1 MNTNDMWLPQG
12 DRDEQILEAAERILR
27 RKLERQGKLSEPTS
41 PAAFLRAHCAYRDR
55 EIFGCIFLDTRHAI
69 LAVEDLFFGTVDAA
83 EVHPREIVKRA
94 LLLNASAVVAF
105 HNHPSGN
112 PEPSAADRAITTRIK
127 QALALVEVR
136 LLDHIVV
143 SAEGYT
149 SLAMRGWV

>member
-1 MNTNDMWLPQG
+1 MKTNDMWLAQA

-27 RKLERQGKLSEPTS
+27 RKLERQGTLTAPTS
-41 PAAFLRAHCAYRDR
+41 AAAFLRAHCAYRDR
-55 EIFGCIFLDTRHAI
+55 EIFGCIFLDIRHAI
-69 LAVEDLFFGTVDAA
+69 IAIEDLFFGTVDSA

-94 LLLNASAVVAF
+94 LLLNASAVVVF

-112 PEPSAADRAITTRIK
+112 PEPSIADRAITARIK
-127 QALALVEVR
+127 QALSLVEVR

-149 SLAMRGWV
+149 SLARRGWV

>member
-1 MNTNDMWLPQG
+1 MKTNDLWLEQT

-27 RKLERQGKLSEPTS
+27 RKMERQGKLTDPTS
-41 PAAFLRAHCAYRDR
+41 AAAFLRAHCAYRDR

-69 LAVEDLFFGTVDAA
+69 LAIEDLFFGTIDAA

-94 LLLNASAVVAF
+94 LLLNAAAVVVF

-112 PEPSAADRAITTRIK
+112 PEPSAADRAITARIK
-127 QALALVEVR
+127 QALGTVELR

-143 SAEGYT
+143 GVDGT
-149 SLAMRGWV
+149 VSLAMRGWV

>member
-1 MNTNDMWLPQG
+1 MKTNDMWLPQG

-41 PAAFLRAHCAYRDR
+41 AAAFLRAHCAYRDR

-143 SAEGYT
+143 GAEGYS

>member
-27 RKLERQGKLSEPTS
+27 RKLERQGKLTEPTS
-41 PAAFLRAHCAYRDR
+41 AAAFLRVHCAYRDR

-69 LAVEDLFFGTVDAA
+69 LAVEDLFFGTIDSA
-83 EVHPREIVKRA
+83 EIHPREIVKRA
-94 LLLNASAVVAF
+94 LLLNASAVIAF

-127 QALALVEVR
+127 QALATVDVR

-149 SLAMRGWV
+149 SLAMRG

>member
-1 MNTNDMWLPQG
+1 MKANDLWLEHT

-27 RKLERQGKLSEPTS
+27 RKLERQGKITDPTS
-41 PAAFLRAHCAYRDR
+41 SAAFLRAHCAYRDR
-55 EIFGCIFLDTRHAI
+55 EIFGCVFLDTKHAI
-69 LAVEDLFFGTVDAA
+69 LAVEDLFFGTVDSA

-94 LLLNASAVVAF
+94 LLLNAAAVIAF

-127 QALALVEVR
+127 QALELVEVR

-143 SAEGYT
+143 GADGT
-149 SLAMRGWV
+149 ASLALRGWV

>member
-1 MNTNDMWLPQG
+1 MNANDMWLAQG

-27 RKLERQGKLSEPTS
+27 RKLERQGKLTEPTS
-41 PAAFLRAHCAYRDR
+41 AAAFLRAHCAYRDR
-55 EIFGCIFLDTRHAI
+55 EIFGCIFLDTRHA
-69 LAVEDLFFGTVDAA
+69 FGTVDSA
-83 EVHPREIVKRA
+83 EIHPREIVKRA

-112 PEPSAADRAITTRIK
+112 PEPSTADRAITARIK

>member
-1 MNTNDMWLPQG
+1 MKTNDMWLPQG

-41 PAAFLRAHCAYRDR
+41 AGAFLRAHCAYRDR

-83 EVHPREIVKRA
+83 EVHPREILKRA

-112 PEPSAADRAITTRIK
+112 PEPSAADRAITVRIK

-143 SAEGYT
+143 GAEGT
-149 SLAMRGWV
+149 ASLALRGWV

>member
-1 MNTNDMWLPQG
+1 MKTNDMWLPQG

-41 PAAFLRAHCAYRDR
+41 AAAFLRAHCAYRDR

-112 PEPSAADRAITTRIK
+112 PEPSTADRAITARIK
-127 QALALVEVR
+127 QALAMVDIR

-143 SAEGYT
+143 GANGT
-149 SLAMRGWV
+149 ASLALRGWV

>member
-1 MNTNDMWLPQG
+1 MKTNDMWLPQG

-27 RKLERQGKLSEPTS
+27 HKLERQGKLSEPTS
-41 PAAFLRAHCAYRDR
+41 AAAFLRAHCAYRDR

-112 PEPSAADRAITTRIK
+112 PEPSTADRAITARIK
-127 QALALVEVR
+127 QALAMVDIR

-143 SAEGYT
+143 GANGT
-149 SLAMRGWV
+149 ASLALRGWV

>member
-1 MNTNDMWLPQG
+1 MKTNDLWPEQT

-27 RKLERQGKLSEPTS
+27 RKMERQGKLTDPTS
-41 PAAFLRAHCAYRDR
+41 AASFLRAHCAYRDR

-69 LAVEDLFFGTVDAA
+69 LAIEDLFFGTIDAA

-94 LLLNASAVVAF
+94 LLLNAAAVIVF

-112 PEPSAADRAITTRIK
+112 PEPSIADRAITARIK
-127 QALALVEVR
+127 QALGTVELR

-143 SAEGYT
+143 GVDGT
-149 SLAMRGWV
+149 VSLAMRGWV

>member
-1 MNTNDMWLPQG
+1 MNTNDMWLAQG

-41 PAAFLRAHCAYRDR
+41 AAAFLRAHCAYRDR

-69 LAVEDLFFGTVDAA
+69 LAVEDLFFGTVDAT

-94 LLLNASAVVAF
+94 LMLNASAVIAF

-112 PEPSAADRAITTRIK
+112 PEPSSADRAITVRIK

>member
-1 MNTNDMWLPQG
+1 M
-12 DRDEQILEAAERILR
+12 
-27 RKLERQGKLSEPTS
+27 
-41 PAAFLRAHCAYRDR
+41 
-55 EIFGCIFLDTRHAI
+55 
-69 LAVEDLFFGTVDAA
+69 
-83 EVHPREIVKRA
+83 KRA

-112 PEPSAADRAITTRIK
+112 PEPSTADRAITVHIK

-149 SLAMRGWV
+149 SLAMRGWAEDLASARAIEIIKPWFDRRVVQSDR

>member
-1 MNTNDMWLPQG
+1 MKANDMWTEQG
-12 DRDEQILEAAERILR
+12 DRDEQILQAAERILR
-27 RKLERQGKLSEPTS
+27 RKLERQGKLTEPTS
-41 PAAFLRAHCAYRDR
+41 AAAFLRAHCAYRDR

-69 LAVEDLFFGTVDAA
+69 LSIEDLFFGTVDSA
-83 EVHPREIVKRA
+83 EIHPREIVKRA
-94 LLLNASAVVAF
+94 LLLNAAAVVAF

-112 PEPSAADRAITTRIK
+112 PEPSAADRAITARIK
-127 QALALVEVR
+127 QALATVEVR

>member
-1 MNTNDMWLPQG
+1 MKTNDMWLPQG

-41 PAAFLRAHCAYRDR
+41 AAAFLRAHCAYRDR

-69 LAVEDLFFGTVDAA
+69 VAVEDLFFGTVDAA

-112 PEPSAADRAITTRIK
+112 PEPSAADRAITVRIK

-143 SAEGYT
+143 GAEGT
-149 SLAMRGWV
+149 ASLALWGWV